1 MWERYCR
8 GVSAIVYVVDS
19 SDSEGIKTAKE
30 ELFGLLDKQALQG
43 TPLLVLGNKNDLKG
57 SLTQDELI
65 KEMSLNTIKGEQLN
79 SNNWVLKIF
88 FFWIIGREVCCYS
101 ISAKNS
107 VNIDITLQWL
117 IKHGKSK

>member
-79 SNNWVLKIF
+79 SNN
-88 FFWIIGREVCCYS
+88 
-101 ISAKNS
+101 
-107 VNIDITLQWL
+107 
-117 IKHGKSK
+117 